1 MQEKDNSILSNSES
15 TFAVPYYEIAYEKFF
30 QFGLSVDCVV
40 FGYHEEKLKVLVIKR
55 GAPPFKGGWA
65 LPGDLVYPNENIGTA
80 AQRVLR
86 DLTGISRLYMEQ
98 TKVYGNVDRH
108 PAGRVVTAAYFSLID
123 IPKYDP
129 HASAWADGVYWLN
142 VDDCTE
148 LAFDH
153 GVILHDALSFLR
165 ERVRRQPVGF
175 ELLPRKF
182 TLANLQDL
190 YEVLLNEKYD
200 KANFRKRILAM
211 NLLTCLKENE
221 TNVSHRP
228 AKLYS
233 FDESRYNELKSKGFS
248 FEL

>member
-1 MQEKDNSILSNSES
+1 MQEKEALVKSNSKS
-15 TFAVPYYEIAYEKFF
+15 NFAVPYYEIAYEKFF

-40 FGYHEEKLKVLVIKR
+40 FGYHEGKLKVLVIKR
-55 GAPPFKGGWA
+55 GAAPFKGGWA
-65 LPGDLVYPNENIGTA
+65 LPGDLVYPNENIETA
-80 AQRVLR
+80 AERVLK
-86 DLTGISRLYMEQ
+86 DLTGISNLYMEQ

-123 IPKYDP
+123 IPKHDP
-129 HASAWADGVYWLN
+129 HASAWADGVYWLDVN
-142 VDDCTE
+142 ECTE

-153 GVILHDALSFLR
+153 DSILKDALSFLR

-211 NLLTCLKENE
+211 NLLSSLKENE
-221 TNVSHRP
+221 KNVSHRP

-233 FDESRYNELKSKGFS
+233 FDKARYNELKSKGFS

>member
-1 MQEKDNSILSNSES
+1 MSHKTNEALKIKVISHL
-15 TFAVPYYEIAYEKFF
+15 AVI
-30 QFGLSVDCVV
+30 
-40 FGYHEEKLKVLVIKR
+40 
-55 GAPPFKGGWA
+55 
-65 LPGDLVYPNENIGTA
+65 YPNENIGTA

-86 DLTGISRLYMEQ
+86 DLTGINKLYMEQ

-123 IPKYDP
+123 IPKHDP

-153 GVILHDALSFLR
+153 GTILNDALNFLR

-211 NLLTCLKENE
+211 NLLSSLKENE
-221 TNVSHRP
+221 QNVSHRP

>member
-1 MQEKDNSILSNSES
+1 MQEKDNLERNRSAS

-40 FGYHEEKLKVLVIKR
+40 FGYHDAKLKVLVIKR
-55 GAPPFKGGWA
+55 GAAPFKGGWA

-80 AQRVLR
+80 AQRVLK
-86 DLTGISRLYMEQ
+86 DLTGISNLYMEQ

-123 IPKYDP
+123 IPKHDP
-129 HASAWADGVYWLN
+129 HASAWADGVYWLS

-153 GVILHDALSFLR
+153 GIILKDALSFLK

-211 NLLTCLKENE
+211 NLLSSLQENE
-221 TNVSHRP
+221 KNVSHRP